1 VIAEGIETEEMLGF
15 VRDPGTTS
23 AARPA
28 AQDAQGYLLGRP
40 GAMPTGER
48 PAVAI
53 PPAARGAVPLVA
65 VGSNA
70 R

>member
-1 VIAEGIETEEMLGF
+1 MIAEGIETEEMLAF

-23 AARPA
+23 AA
-28 AQDAQGYLLGRP
+28 QGAQGYLLGHP